1 MRVNV
6 YNEEITD
13 RIELAEKMVED
24 TGEKFYGVRF
34 YLASPPELHRKNQGD
49 DDASSVT
56 FWSDKPDRNNVKSIL
71 SKALDMISRHEG
83 GLQKPN

>member
-6 YNEEITD
+6 YTEEITN
-13 RIELAEKMVED
+13 RVELVKKTVED

-34 YLASPPELHRKNQGD
+34 FLASPPELHRKDQGD

-56 FWSDKPDRNNVKSIL
+56 FWSDKPDRNMVRNIL
-71 SKALDMISRHEG
+71 SKALDLISDQNSG
-83 GLQKPN
+83 AQNSN